1 MRSLRFLTVLLSS
14 LTLTA
19 CLNSTTVVKVKPDGS
34 GTVEQTTLVNT
45 AALKG
50 MMGGGAQGG
59 PNGPM
64 MNKADLERTAERMGK
79 GVRLVSSEPVKGET
93 GFEGVKAIFAFDDIN
108 QIQVSQGPSIHPN
121 AQSPRVGDPGMSG
134 STSGSMRS
142 NEPTSDDPVR
152 FKLTRNGGTSTLNI
166 NFVDRPGASKSV
178 DANVPGG
185 VPSDMPDL
193 ANPMIMNM
201 LKTMFQ
207 GFKINVGLE
216 VVGSIVKTNAEYV
229 SGPRLTLLEL
239 DVASLLADEAKFKAL
254 QGKLSP
260 TASLSEVKPYLKDIK
275 GIKIDGP
282 SISVEFR

>member
-1 MRSLRFLTVLLSS
+1 MRSLRFLGLLVSS

-19 CLNSTTVVKVKPDGS
+19 CLNSTTVVKVKPDGT

-50 MMGGGAQGG
+50 MMGGGGQGG
-59 PNGPM
+59 PTGPM

-79 GVRLVSSEPVKGET
+79 GVRLLSSEPAKGDA

-108 QIQVSQGPSIHPN
+108 QIQISQGPS
-121 AQSPRVGDPGMSG
+121 MSG
-134 STSGSMRS
+134 GTSGARS
-142 NEPTSDDPVR
+142 SEPTTDDPVR
-152 FKLTRNGGTSTLNI
+152 FKLTRNGGTSTLSI
-166 NFVDRPGASKSV
+166 NFIDQPGKGRVETPNA
-178 DANVPGG
+178 AGG
-185 VPSDMPDL
+185 GDMPDL
-193 ANPMIMNM
+193 TNPMIMNM
-201 LKTMFQ
+201 IKTMFQ
-207 GFKINVGLE
+207 GFKVNVALE

-229 SGPRLTLLEL
+229 AGPRITMLEL

-260 TASLSEVKPYLKDIK
+260 DVSLSEVKPYLKDIK

-282 SISVEFR
+282 SITVEFR